1 MEKYIPPFVIT
12 NEILNYVSSI
22 MEKIGKIS
30 SFDNL
35 SRFPILRKQNRIRS
49 IQSSCAIEANS
60 LTISQVEDVI
70 NDKIVIGP
78 SKDIKEIKN
87 AINAYDIAFDK
98 NPFLEKDLKYIHSVM
113 TKDLIELSG
122 KYRTTGEGVIDNKG
136 SLIFIAPPKEMVP
149 TLMSNLINWAKENFN
164 NISPLILSSIFH
176 YEFVFIHPFSDG
188 NGRMARLWQNLI
200 LSKWK
205 PIFKYIP
212 IESLIK
218 KYQLEYYDAISKSNL
233 NGDSTIFITFML
245 KMIDLSLTD
254 LINDTSLEIENTS
267 IYVNKLL
274 KVLTKNK
281 WYTSKEMQ
289 SLLNLS
295 DRVNFRKNY
304 LNPAIESGLI
314 EVEFKDKKT
323 SKNQRYKLRK

>member
-12 NEILNYVSSI
+12 NEILDYVSSI

-35 SRFPILRKQNRIRS
+35 FRFPILRKQNRIRS
-49 IQSSCAIEANS
+49 IQSNCAIEANS
-60 LTISQVEDVI
+60 LTINQVEDVI
-70 NDKIVIGP
+70 NGKIVIGP
-78 SKDIKEIKN
+78 SKDIIEIKN
-87 AINAYDIAFDK
+87 AIKAYEMAYDK
-98 NPFLEKDLKYIHSVM
+98 NPFIENDLKYIHSIM

-122 KYRTTGEGVIDNKG
+122 KYRTTGEGVIDDKG
-136 SLIFIAPPKEMVP
+136 NLIFLAPPKELVP
-149 TLMSNLINWAKENFN
+149 ILMSNLINWAKDNFD
-164 NISPLILSSIFH
+164 NINPLILSSIFH

-218 KYQLEYYDAISKSNL
+218 KYQFEYYDAISKSNL
-233 NGDSTIFITFML
+233 NGDSTVFIEFML
-245 KMIDLSLTD
+245 KMIDLSLMD
-254 LINDTSLEIENTS
+254 LIKNTSIEINNSS

-274 KVLTKNK
+274 KVLTKDK

-289 SLLNLS
+289 SLLHLS

-304 LNPAIESGLI
+304 LNPAIELGLI

-323 SKNQRYKLRK
+323 SKKQRYKLR

>member
-60 LTISQVEDVI
+60 LTINQVEDVI
-70 NDKIVIGP
+70 NGKTVIGP
-78 SKDIKEIKN
+78 SKDITEIKN

-98 NPFLEKDLKYIHSVM
+98 NPFLEKDLKYINSVM

-136 SLIFIAPPKEMVP
+136 NLIFIAPPKEMVP

-233 NGDSTIFITFML
+233 NGDSTVFIEFML

-254 LINDTSLEIENTS
+254 LINDTSLEMDNSS

-274 KVLTKNK
+274 K
-281 WYTSKEMQ
+281 
-289 SLLNLS
+289 
-295 DRVNFRKNY
+295 
-304 LNPAIESGLI
+304 LI
-314 EVEFKDKKT
+314 T
-323 SKNQRYKLRK
+323 

>member
-1 MEKYIPPFVIT
+1 MYKDQFVNKNTLI
-12 NEILNYVSSI
+12 YV
-22 MEKIGKIS
+22 
-30 SFDNL
+30 
-35 SRFPILRKQNRIRS
+35 
-49 IQSSCAIEANS
+49 
-60 LTISQVEDVI
+60 
-70 NDKIVIGP
+70 
-78 SKDIKEIKN
+78 
-87 AINAYDIAFDK
+87 
-98 NPFLEKDLKYIHSVM
+98 
-113 TKDLIELSG
+113 
-122 KYRTTGEGVIDNKG
+122 
-136 SLIFIAPPKEMVP
+136 
-149 TLMSNLINWAKENFN
+149 
-164 NISPLILSSIFH
+164 
-176 YEFVFIHPFSDG
+176 

-212 IESLIK
+212 VESLIK

-233 NGDSTIFITFML
+233 NGDSTVFIEFML

-254 LINDTSLEIENTS
+254 LINDASLEMDNSS

-304 LNPAIESGLI
+304 LNPAIELGLI

>member
-136 SLIFIAPPKEMVP
+136 NLIFIAPPKEMVP

-212 IESLIK
+212 VESLIK
-218 KYQLEYYDAISKSNL
+218 KYQLEYYDAISDSNL
-233 NGDSTIFITFML
+233 NGDSTVFIEFML

-254 LINDTSLEIENTS
+254 LINDASLEMDNSS

-274 KVLTKNK
+274 KVLTKNQ

-304 LNPAIESGLI
+304 LNPAIELGLI